1 MIIMRSV
8 WVSMIS
14 DPFSVSMR
22 FPCPSRRAVSV
33 RHLHRRHGDTGVS
46 VRREVALLGLQ
57 GSRGH
62 DVSAARS
69 SLGAG
74 AQTIQ
79 KAPTNVHQENPSN
92 DRLPFGDQ
100 SRTAQIRDFWW
111 SV

>member
-14 DPFSVSMR
+14 DPFSVWMR
-22 FPCPSRRAVSV
+22 FPCPSKASLTCPPPSPPPWR
-33 RHLHRRHGDTGVS
+33 TGVS
-46 VRREVALLGLQ
+46 FRREVALLP
-57 GSRGH
+57 GH
-62 DVSAARS
+62 DVFAARS

-74 AQTIQ
+74 SLTIQ